1 MNLYELSQDLITL
14 RDLEETDTDEVI
26 SIIQSEIV
34 NKGKGIIQVIKSL
47 ESYVEAIKN
56 ESDRLAKIKKVK
68 ENNLKKLREYTKL
81 CMEQMELKKLE
92 TPIGNITIRKGVS
105 TLKIDDESK
114 LLDKYIEIVQTYKVN
129 KDLIKT
135 DLKSGQ
141 VVEGAYMTE
150 PGTTLMIK

>member
-1 MNLYELSQDLITL
+1 MNLYELSQDLIAL
-14 RDLEETDTDEVI
+14 RNLEDADKGEVI

-47 ESYVEAIKN
+47 ESDVEAIKN

-129 KDLIKT
+129 KDLIKS

>member
-14 RDLEETDTDEVI
+14 RDLEDADKDEVI

-47 ESYVEAIKN
+47 ESDVEAIKN

>member
-1 MNLYELSQDLITL
+1 MNLYELSQDLIAL
-14 RDLEETDTDEVI
+14 RDLEDADKDEVM

-47 ESYVEAIKN
+47 ESDVEAIKN

-129 KDLIKT
+129 KDLIKS

>member
-14 RDLEETDTDEVI
+14 RDLEETDKDEVI

-47 ESYVEAIKN
+47 ESDVEAIKN

-81 CMEQMELKKLE
+81 CMEQMDLKKLE

>member
-14 RDLEETDTDEVI
+14 RDLEETDKDEVI

-47 ESYVEAIKN
+47 ESDVEAIKN

-81 CMEQMELKKLE
+81 CMEQMDLKKLE

-129 KDLIKT
+129 KDLIKS